1 MPKVLCTLP
10 NASEEISGVK
20 FVSHANGM
28 LSEDVTDEVAANF
41 ASIPGYEIV
50 GAKVKATAPAPA
62 DNDDAAAEKAQA
74 DAAAEAAEKASA
86 KAAEKAALLA
96 KAEALGVSVKGNW
109 SIERLT
115 SEVNAAAEAKAA
127 AEAAE
132 AEAKA
137 AAEAGEQAKTPAA

>member
-1 MPKVLCTLP
+1 MPKVLCTLQ
-10 NASEEISGVK
+10 NASDEISGVK

-28 LSEDVTDEVAANF
+28 LSEDISEEVAADF

-50 GAKVKATAPAPA
+50 GAEPKAPVV
-62 DNDDAAAEKAQA
+62 DDAA
-74 DAAAEAAEKASA
+74 
-86 KAAEKAALLA
+86 
-96 KAEALGVSVKGNW
+96 KAERAELVVKAESLGLKVKGNW

>member
-1 MPKVLCTLP
+1 MPKVLCTLQ
-10 NASEEISGVK
+10 NASDEISGVK

-28 LSEDVTDEVAANF
+28 LSEDISEEVAANF

-50 GAKVKATAPAPA
+50 GAESKAPVV
-62 DNDDAAAEKAQA
+62 DDAA
-74 DAAAEAAEKASA
+74 
-86 KAAEKAALLA
+86 
-96 KAEALGVSVKGNW
+96 KAERAELVVKAESLGLKVKGNW